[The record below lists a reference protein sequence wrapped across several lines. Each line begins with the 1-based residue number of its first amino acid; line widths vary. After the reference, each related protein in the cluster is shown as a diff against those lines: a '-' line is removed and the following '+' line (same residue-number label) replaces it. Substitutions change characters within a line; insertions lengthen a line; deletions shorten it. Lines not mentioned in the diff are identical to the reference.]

1 MGTFQKKAMTF
12 EGIELEAFKFCHIM
26 PYTMQLNVT
35 NQWSFR
41 KIFSMCKTEYAVGGA
56 KLHHPPKI
64 GLRYIEM
71 IDTFPCMVN
80 W

>member
-41 KIFSMCKTEYAVGGA
+41 KIFSMCKTEFAKGGA
-56 KLHHPPKI
+56 KFQPPPHPKI
-64 GLRYIEM
+64 EL
-71 IDTFPCMVN
+71 T
-80 W
+80 